1 MSIFVNLAAFNE
13 PLLEFT
19 LDSLFGQAKTPAA
32 IYVGLVDQSNDN
44 NRARLNGKSYWRQIR
59 YVQIDPIDARGVS
72 WARSIA
78 FSLYQGE
85 THLLQIDSHTWFDPG
100 WDEQLVNDLSHLQ
113 TLAAKPLLTTY
124 PPPFEFD
131 DNNQPFKTLKPA
143 ATIYAMRVHPETQLS
158 ASCATLRFRVEHVRG
173 GEFLE
178 GYHIGA
184 GFLFAPG
191 SFVQEVPY
199 DPYMYFHGEE
209 QNLALRAYTHGW
221 TIYHPLHDRIP
232 LYHLYKQKDNA
243 YRTHHWH
250 PDYEAQR
257 AVKWSELKQR
267 ADQRLLDLIRAPQRN
282 GRYGLGTVRSLA
294 DFMALSGID
303 YLGMTAPSPSVAEP
317 PAMPAT
323 PSAKPT
329 ASTAAPATNTP
340 SPAPTPAPTQQKG
353 PPTAV
358 DRSEILARLAD
369 VPLRIG
375 QIDVNGK
382 CNAKC
387 WYCPVKY
394 EGNPGEFAVQM
405 SPAELDAI
413 LGNLRASPLIPAD
426 FRFLYSC
433 HYNEVLLYKHFAEM
447 LAIFRKHRFA
457 TSILSNGTPLTPEKT
472 DLILANKDV
481 VWGITLNVPAL
492 DEADWA
498 KKAGLPASRHR
509 LLLRNLDYLHE
520 RYPATLQINCAT
532 SHQGMLDNAMANTPE
547 EAEAIAD
554 AFRARYPNFRISL
567 QQWLSDRA
575 GKLAD
580 NAVLTHNQ
588 QARRQIIGCSHSSNE
603 GGRVFGWVHINA
615 RSELFLCCDDFD
627 MEYRFGNLKEQP
639 FADAWLSEAH
649 VDAILRSRAGICQH
663 CQFRMEG
670 ST

>member
-1 MSIFVNLAAFNE
+1 MSIFVSLAAFNE

-19 LDSLFGQAKTPAA
+19 LDSLFTQAVAPSEVF
-32 IYVGLVDQSNDN
+32 IGLVDQSNDN
-44 NRARLNGKSYWRQIR
+44 NRVWLAQKSYWPQIR

-100 WDEQLVNDLSHLQ
+100 WDERLVKCLNHLQ
-113 TLAAKPLLTTY
+113 TLAEKPLLTTY

-131 DNNQPFKTLKPA
+131 ENNQPFKTLKPA
-143 ATIYAMRVHPETQLS
+143 GTIYVMRVHPETQL
-158 ASCATLRFRVEHVRG
+158 APGCATLRFRVEHVRG
-173 GEFLE
+173 GEFAE

-184 GFLFAPG
+184 GLLFTLG

-221 TIYHPLHDRIP
+221 TIYHPLHDLIP

-257 AVKWSELKQR
+257 AVKWTALKQR
-267 ADQRLLDLIRAPQRN
+267 ADQRLLDLIHAPQRN
-282 GRYGLGTVRSLA
+282 GRYGLGSVRSLA
-294 DFMALSGID
+294 DFIAFSGID
-303 YLGMTAPSPSVAEP
+303 YLG
-317 PAMPAT
+317 
-323 PSAKPT
+323 
-329 ASTAAPATNTP
+329 AAPASSGP
-340 SPAPTPAPTQQKG
+340 SPTPPPTPTPTPAPSQQKG
-353 PPTAV
+353 LPTAV
-358 DRSEILARLAD
+358 DRDEILARLAD
-369 VPLRIG
+369 TPLRVG

-405 SPAELDAI
+405 TPAELDAI

-457 TSILSNGTPLTPEKT
+457 TSILTNGTPLTPEKT
-472 DLILANKDV
+472 DLILANQDV

-509 LLLRNLDYLHE
+509 LLLRNLDYLHAH
-520 RYPATLQINCAT
+520 YPATLQINCA
-532 SHQGMLDNAMANTPE
+532 SSQPGMLDNAMTNTP
-547 EAEAIAD
+547 AEAAAIAE
-554 AFRARYPNFRISL
+554 AFRARYPNFKISL
-567 QQWLSDRA
+567 QHWLSDRA
-575 GKLAD
+575 GKLAS

-588 QARRQIIGCSHSSNE
+588 QARRQIVGCSHSSNE

-615 RSELFLCCDDFD
+615 RGELFLCCDDFD
-627 MEYRFGNLKEQP
+627 MQYRFGNLNQQP
-639 FADAWLSEAH
+639 FAEAWLSEDH

-663 CQFRMEG
+663 CQFRIEAEAV
-670 ST
+670 